1 MIMATQIPGAL
12 DTREQLGMF
21 VELLGA
27 YSSAVLTDRLL
38 DEATGGGLTSAQY
51 EALVFV
57 NRHGDC
63 SAKALAE
70 GLHISIPSST
80 RLVDRLV
87 RKKLMNRREGDADR
101 RLVRLSVTAAGQ
113 RALVAIHEAR
123 IARLEGALETFD
135 PAERAQLFGL
145 LERLLLATMRDAQTV
160 DDCCLRCG
168 TEHFAACVVNEAHLA
183 LKGTPIERI

>member
-1 MIMATQIPGAL
+1 MATQLMDEP
-12 DTREQLGMF
+12 DTREQLGLF

-38 DEATGGGLTSAQY
+38 DEATHGGLTPAQY

-63 SAKALAE
+63 STKALAD

-87 RKKLMNRREGDADR
+87 RKKLLDRCASEADR
-101 RLVRLSVTAAGQ
+101 RLVQLSVTAAGR

-123 IARLEGALETFD
+123 VARLEGALASFD
-135 PAERAQLFGL
+135 PAERTQLFAL
-145 LERLLLATMRDAQTV
+145 LERLLLATLRDVQTV

-168 TEHFAACVVNEAHLA
+168 TEHFASCVVNEAHLA
-183 LKGTPIERI
+183 LEGTPIERT

>member
-1 MIMATQIPGAL
+1 MATSMPVGL
-12 DTREQLGMF
+12 DTREQLGLF

-38 DEATGGGLTSAQY
+38 DEATGGGLTPTQY
-51 EALVFV
+51 EALIFV
-57 NRHGDC
+57 NRHGGC
-63 SAKALAE
+63 SAKSLAE

-87 RKKLMNRREGDADR
+87 RKGLMDRREGDADR
-101 RLVRLSVTAAGQ
+101 RLVRLSVTDAGR
-113 RALVAIHEAR
+113 RALAAVHEAR

-145 LERLLLATMRDAQTV
+145 FERLLLATLRDVQTV

-168 TEHFAACVVNEAHLA
+168 TEHFASCVVNEAHLA
-183 LKGTPIERI
+183 LKGRPIERI

>member
-1 MIMATQIPGAL
+1 MIMTTQMPDHQ
-12 DTREQLGMF
+12 DTREQLGLF

-38 DEATGGGLTSAQY
+38 EEATGGGLTPAQY

-57 NRHGDC
+57 NRHDDC
-63 SAKALAE
+63 SAKSLAD

-87 RKKLMNRREGDADR
+87 RKKLMDRREGETDR
-101 RLVRLSVTAAGQ
+101 RLVRLSVTETGQ

-123 IARLEGALETFD
+123 IARLQGALETFA
-135 PAERAQLFGL
+135 PAERTQLFSL
-145 LERLLLATMRDAQTV
+145 LQRLLLATLRDTQTV

-168 TEHFAACVVNEAHLA
+168 TGHFADCVVNEAHLA

>member
-1 MIMATQIPGAL
+1 MAMPNPENL
-12 DTREQLGMF
+12 DTREQLGLF

-38 DEATGGGLTSAQY
+38 EEATGGGLTPAQH

-63 SAKALAE
+63 SAKSLAD

-87 RKKLMNRREGDADR
+87 RKKLMDRREGETDR
-101 RLVRLSVTAAGQ
+101 RLVRLSVTEAGQ

-123 IARLEGALETFD
+123 IARLQGALETFD
-135 PAERAQLFGL
+135 PAERAQLFIL

-168 TEHFAACVVNEAHLA
+168 TEHFASCVINEAHLA